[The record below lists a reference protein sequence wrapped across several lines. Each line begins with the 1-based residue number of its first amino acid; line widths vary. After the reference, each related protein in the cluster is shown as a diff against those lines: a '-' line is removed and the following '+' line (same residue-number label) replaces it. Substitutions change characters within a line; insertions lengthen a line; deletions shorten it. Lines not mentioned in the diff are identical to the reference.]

1 MMIRVITLGVG
12 FLEAVVACTRFFNYG
27 NPEMDI
33 RSGYSVY
40 PQVTSGRQ
48 PKSSWKACRA

>member
-1 MMIRVITLGVG
+1 MIRVITLGAG

-27 NPEMDI
+27 YPEMDI

-40 PQVTSGRQ
+40 PQVTSGDSQ
-48 PKSSWKACRA
+48 NLL